1 MVNNLKAGEVLLV
14 ENTRFE
20 DIEGKKESNCN
31 LNLAKYWAS
40 LGDIFINDAYGSC
53 HRNHASVTG
62 IPKYLPSGDGIFS
75 RKRN

>member
-20 DIEGKKESNCN
+20 DIEEKKESNCN

-53 HRNHASVTG
+53 HRNHASVTRNTK
-62 IPKYLPSGDGIFS
+62 IFTKWCGIFS